1 MTPDRTEIIQPA
13 DTIPPGSRFKGY
25 KDFYVQELR
34 ICCETVRY
42 RLERWLTADGRLLT
56 GQLPAGLDG
65 RHFGPNLLSYIL
77 YQHHHCYVTQPLL
90 LEQLREWG
98 IRLSSGQLDNL
109 LTKDKE
115 RFHAEK
121 DDLLRAGL
129 SHGHVTVDDSG
140 ARHQGKN
147 GYVTQIGNEFFAWFS
162 STHSKSRVNFLTLL
176 QGKHASYVI
185 NDSALQ
191 YMRQQKL
198 PRELLGKVALKAN
211 KSMNE
216 TQWQEWLASL
226 AISKPKHQQ
235 TVVEGALLGA
245 LLERDEIRHLAVIS
259 DGAPQFSVLQHGLC
273 WVHAE
278 RQVHNLNPVGE
289 QQRKAVER
297 VRKRIWVLYR
307 ALKAYQR
314 APTAKRAKQLS
325 SLFDRIFRQ
334 KTVYVL
340 LNRLL
345 KRLREHKDELLLV
358 LKRPEVPLHTN
369 GSERDIR
376 GHVKKRK
383 VSGGTRSEEG
393 RRCRDTFMS
402 LKNTCRKLG
411 LSFWKY
417 LQERINGGPFVPLAE
432 LINQRQKE
440 PIATT

>member
-1 MTPDRTEIIQPA
+1 MA
-13 DTIPPGSRFKGY
+13 
-25 KDFYVQELR
+25 
-34 ICCETVRY
+34 
-42 RLERWLTADGRLLT
+42 RWLTPEGRLLS

-65 RHFGPNLLSYIL
+65 RHFGPNLLSYVL
-77 YQHHHCYVTQPLL
+77 YQHHHCQVTQPLL

-98 IRLSSGQLDNL
+98 LSLSSGQLNNL
-109 LTKDKE
+109 LLKDKE

-121 DDLLRAGL
+121 ESLLPAGL
-129 SHGHVTVDDSG
+129 SLGYVTVDDSG

-147 GYVTQIGNEFFAWFS
+147 GYVTQMGNELFAWFG
-162 STHSKSRVNFLTLL
+162 STPSKSRVNFLTLL
-176 QGKHASYVI
+176 QGEHASYVI
-185 NDSALQ
+185 NASALQ

-198 PRELLGKVALKAN
+198 PRELLDKVAMQSN
-211 KSMNE
+211 SSMDE
-216 TQWQEWLASL
+216 QQWQEWLTWL
-226 AISKPKHQQ
+226 AITESKALR
-235 TVVEGALLGA
+235 TVTEGALLGA
-245 LLERDEIRHLAVIS
+245 LLEREEIQRLAVIS

-278 RQVHNLNPVGE
+278 RQVHTLNPVGE
-289 QQRKAVER
+289 SQRKAVAR
-297 VRKRIWVLYR
+297 VRKRIWMLYR

-314 APTAKRAKQLS
+314 APTGKRAKRLS
-325 SLFDRIFRQ
+325 SLFERIFRQ
-334 KTVYVL
+334 KTSYET

-345 KRLREHKDELLLV
+345 KRLRQHKDELLLV

-402 LKNTCRKLG
+402 LKQTCRKLG

-417 LQERINGGPFVPLAE
+417 LQERTTGGPFVPLAE
-432 LINQRQKE
+432 LITQRQKGQ
-440 PIATT
+440 IATT

>member
-1 MTPDRTEIIQPA
+1 M
-13 DTIPPGSRFKGY
+13 
-25 KDFYVQELR
+25 
-34 ICCETVRY
+34 
-42 RLERWLTADGRLLT
+42 
-56 GQLPAGLDG
+56 
-65 RHFGPNLLSYIL
+65 
-77 YQHHHCYVTQPLL
+77 
-90 LEQLREWG
+90 
-98 IRLSSGQLDNL
+98 
-109 LTKDKE
+109 
-115 RFHAEK
+115 
-121 DDLLRAGL
+121 
-129 SHGHVTVDDSG
+129 
-140 ARHQGKN
+140 QG
-147 GYVTQIGNEFFAWFS
+147 E
-162 STHSKSRVNFLTLL
+162 
-176 QGKHASYVI
+176 HASYVI
-185 NDSALQ
+185 NASALQ

-198 PRELLGKVALKAN
+198 PRELLGKVALKSSE
-211 KSMNE
+211 SMDE

-226 AISKPKHQQ
+226 AISGRKHQQ
-235 TVVEGALLGA
+235 TVIEGALLGA
-245 LLERDEIRHLAVIS
+245 LLEREEIQRLAVIS

-297 VRKRIWVLYR
+297 VRKRIWILYR
-307 ALKAYQR
+307 ALKAYQS
-314 APTAKRAKQLS
+314 APSTKRAKQLS

-432 LINQRQKE
+432 LINQRQKD
-440 PIATT
+440 PVATT

>member
-1 MTPDRTEIIQPA
+1 MA
-13 DTIPPGSRFKGY
+13 
-25 KDFYVQELR
+25 
-34 ICCETVRY
+34 
-42 RLERWLTADGRLLT
+42 RWLTPDGRILS
-56 GQLPAGLDG
+56 GQLPAGLAG
-65 RHFGPNLLSYIL
+65 RHYGPTLLSYIL

-98 IRLSSGQLDNL
+98 VHLSSGQLDNL
-109 LTKDKE
+109 LSKDKE

-121 DDLLRAGL
+121 DDLLLAGL

-162 STHSKSRVNFLTLL
+162 STQSKSRVNFLTLL
-176 QGKHASYVI
+176 QGEHVSYVI
-185 NDSALQ
+185 NASALQ

-198 PRELLGKVALKAN
+198 PRELLGKVALKSSE
-211 KSMNE
+211 SMDE
-216 TQWQEWLASL
+216 TQWQEWMASL
-226 AISKPKHQQ
+226 AISRRKHQQ
-235 TVVEGALLGA
+235 TVIEGALLGA
-245 LLERDEIRHLAVIS
+245 LLEREEIQRLAVIS

-297 VRKRIWVLYR
+297 VRKRIWILYR

-314 APTAKRAKQLS
+314 APSAKRSRRLS

-345 KRLREHKDELLLV
+345 KRLCEHKDELLLV

-383 VSGGTRSEEG
+383 VSGSTRSEEG

-411 LSFWKY
+411 LSFWEY
-417 LQERINGGPFVPLAE
+417 LQDRINGGPFVPLAE
-432 LINQRQKE
+432 LIIQRQKE